1 MNGNGEKVNR
11 VQLRENERCLVD
23 FQRGRLIA
31 PPMSFDACTTAD
43 RRERVDRA
51 MARTAARQGRR
62 CDPLEVPPPPFAF
75 TGSAT
80 VNLAAVNGALAL
92 TYEIFGDSPVLDADL
107 VTRDANRETA
117 RCQFEMLRRADRL
130 ETTVVREVNKAKRR
144 ALKDEAVNS
153 EAALELKLQAV
164 FSGNDRIK
172 RARDRLETRVN
183 KRCADLQDPPDT
195 IFPGY
200 DCAKPNPNLGDVE
213 DCVVAAARCEACVK
227 INAFDALH
235 LNCDEA
241 DDGAPNGSCP

>member
-1 MNGNGEKVNR
+1 MNRNGERVNR
-11 VQLRENERCLVD
+11 VQLRDNERCLLD
-23 FQRGRLIA
+23 FQKGRLSA
-31 PPMSFDACTTAD
+31 SMTFDACTTAD
-43 RRERVDRA
+43 RRDRVWKA
-51 MARTAARQGRR
+51 MGRTATREGNR
-62 CDPLEVPPPPFAF
+62 CDPLDPPPFAY

-80 VNLAAVNGALAL
+80 VIPAAVDGALAL
-92 TYEIFGDSPVLDADL
+92 THEIFGDAPMLDADL
-107 VTRDANRETA
+107 FTRDADRETA

-130 ETTVVREVNKAKRR
+130 ETTVVKEINRAKKR
-144 ALKDEAVNS
+144 ALRDEAVNS

-164 FSGNDRIK
+164 FSGNDRIN

-200 DCAKPNPNLGDVE
+200 DCAKPSPNLGDVE
-213 DCVVAAARCEACVK
+213 KCVIAAARCEACVK